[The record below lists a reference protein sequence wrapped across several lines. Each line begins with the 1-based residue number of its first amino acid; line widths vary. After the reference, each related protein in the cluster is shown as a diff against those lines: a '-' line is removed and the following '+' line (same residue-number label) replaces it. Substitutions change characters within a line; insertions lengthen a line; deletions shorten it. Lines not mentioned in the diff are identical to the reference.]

1 MAYSVYSFVQGFA
14 DCGQVGVY
22 VGSLPSKIDDVIEV
36 VKATIRD
43 VMVNGVTAEELARGK
58 GQLRGGMVLGL
69 EDTGARMTRIAKAE
83 LVTGELPSIDDAL
96 ARIDA
101 VTLEDV
107 ASVANSLFSQDATL
121 AIVGPFRSPKR
132 FTPSL

>member
-1 MAYSVYSFVQGFA
+1 
-14 DCGQVGVY
+14 
-22 VGSLPSKIDDVIEV
+22 
-36 VKATIRD
+36 
-43 VMVNGVTAEELARGK
+43 
-58 GQLRGGMVLGL
+58 
-69 EDTGARMTRIAKAE
+69 
-83 LVTGELPSIDDAL
+83 L

-132 FTPSL
+132 FIPSL